1 MINKIKDVNSAKLKV
16 KKLFNYTFKNE
27 TLLLEAFSHKS
38 FSKKNYERLE
48 FLGDAVIRVVISN
61 LLFKKYPKSNEGEL
75 SRETQILVSKKS
87 IAKLSNEYKLVDA
100 LLYKNLKIK
109 SNTSL
114 RTSISANL
122 MESLIGAFFVDA
134 GYIKTEIII
143 KNIYKDLLKK
153 KNKIGE
159 KDSKTKLQEYMQS
172 INKPLP
178 IYETKRLPSPPH
190 KPKFEII
197 CKIDVEPK
205 LASHI
210 CSTVQ
215 EGQQKT
221 SKFLLNKI
229 KNEK

>member
-1 MINKIKDVNSAKLKV
+1 M
-16 KKLFNYTFKNE
+16 
-27 TLLLEAFSHKS
+27 
-38 FSKKNYERLE
+38 
-48 FLGDAVIRVVISN
+48 
-61 LLFKKYPKSNEGEL
+61 
-75 SRETQILVSKKS
+75 VSKKS
-87 IAKLSNEYKLVDA
+87 IAKLSNGYKLVDA

-122 MESLIGAFFVDA
+122 IESLIGAFFVDA

-190 KPKFEII
+190 QPKFEII

>member
-205 LASHI
+205 LTSHI

>member
-27 TLLLEAFSHKS
+27 SLLLEAFSHKS

-122 MESLIGAFFVDA
+122 IESLIGAFFVDA

-178 IYETKRLPSPPH
+178 IYKTKRLPSPPH

>member
-1 MINKIKDVNSAKLKV
+1 MNNKIKDVNSAKLKV

-178 IYETKRLPSPPH
+178 TYETKRLPSPPH

>member
-122 MESLIGAFFVDA
+122 IESLIGAFFVDA

-178 IYETKRLPSPPH
+178 IYKTKRLPSPPH

>member
-109 SNTSL
+109 SNTPL

-122 MESLIGAFFVDA
+122 MESLIGAFFIDA
-134 GYIKTEIII
+134 GYLKTEIII
-143 KNIYKDLLKK
+143 KAQLDNIKYLIHKK
-153 KNKIGE
+153 
-159 KDSKTKLQEYMQS
+159 
-172 INKPLP
+172 
-178 IYETKRLPSPPH
+178 
-190 KPKFEII
+190 II
-197 CKIDVEPK
+197 
-205 LASHI
+205 
-210 CSTVQ
+210 
-215 EGQQKT
+215 
-221 SKFLLNKI
+221 
-229 KNEK
+229 

>member
-27 TLLLEAFSHKS
+27 SLLLEAFSHKS

>member
-143 KNIYKDLLKK
+143 QNIYKDLLKK

-178 IYETKRLPSPPH
+178 TYETKRLPSPPH

>member
-122 MESLIGAFFVDA
+122 IESLIGAFFVDA

>member
-178 IYETKRLPSPPH
+178 IYKTKRLPSPPH

>member
-1 MINKIKDVNSAKLKV
+1 MINRTKDVDSVKLKIKE
-16 KKLFNYTFKNE
+16 LFNYTFKNE

-38 FSKKNYERLE
+38 FSKTNYERLE
-48 FLGDAVIRVVISN
+48 FLGDAVIRIVISN

-87 IAKLSNEYKLVDA
+87 IAKLSNEYKLADI

-109 SNTSL
+109 SNTPL
-114 RTSISANL
+114 RTSIAANL
-122 MESLIGAFFVDA
+122 MESLIGAFFIDA
-134 GYIKTEIII
+134 GYLKTETII

-178 IYETKRLPSPPH
+178 IYKTKRLPSPPH
-190 KPKFEII
+190 KPKFEIT
-197 CKIDVEPK
+197 CKINVDPK

>member
-178 IYETKRLPSPPH
+178 TYETKRLPSPPH

>member
-1 MINKIKDVNSAKLKV
+1 MIRKTKDADLIKLKIKE
-16 KKLFNYTFKNE
+16 LFHYTFKNKL
-27 TLLLEAFSHKS
+27 LLLEAFSHKS
-38 FSKKNYERLE
+38 LSNKNYERLE
-48 FLGDAVIRVVISN
+48 FLGDAVIRLVISN
-61 LLFKKYPKSNEGEL
+61 FLFNKYPKSNEGEL
-75 SRETQILVSKKS
+75 SRETQILVSKKTIS
-87 IAKLSNEYKLVDA
+87 KLSQKYKLIDI

-109 SNTSL
+109 LNTPS

-122 MESLIGAFFVDA
+122 MESFIGALFIDA
-134 GYIKTEIII
+134 GYVKTESII
-143 KNIYKDLLKK
+143 KNIYKNLLSK

-178 IYETKRLPSPPH
+178 VYKTERLSSPQH
-190 KPKFEII
+190 QPKFKVI
-197 CKIDVEPK
+197 CKISIEPK

-221 SKFLLNKI
+221 SKTLLKKI
-229 KNEK
+229 TNEK

>member
-143 KNIYKDLLKK
+143 QNIYKDLLKK

>member
-1 MINKIKDVNSAKLKV
+1 MINRTKDVDSVKLKIKE
-16 KKLFNYTFKNE
+16 LFNYTFKNE

-38 FSKKNYERLE
+38 FSKTNYERLE
-48 FLGDAVIRVVISN
+48 FLGDAVIRIVISN

-87 IAKLSNEYKLVDA
+87 ISKLSNEYKLADI

-109 SNTSL
+109 SNTPL
-114 RTSISANL
+114 RTSIAANL
-122 MESLIGAFFVDA
+122 MESLIGAFFIDA
-134 GYIKTEIII
+134 GYLKTETII

-159 KDSKTKLQEYMQS
+159 KDPKTKLQEYMQS

-178 IYETKRLPSPPH
+178 IYKTKRLPSPPH
-190 KPKFEII
+190 KPKFEIT
-197 CKIDVEPK
+197 CKINVDPK

>member
-27 TLLLEAFSHKS
+27 SLLLEAFSHKS

-178 IYETKRLPSPPH
+178 IYKTKRLPSPPH